1 MNTNMK
7 LSEKIDQELKEA
19 LKAREAEKV
28 LTLRGLKSAIH
39 NKEIELKKELLSDE
53 ETLSVLE
60 SQAKQRRDSIV
71 EFEKGNRADLVD
83 KEKKELKLIEKYLP
97 EKMKESEVGKM
108 VDKIIKKTGASEMKD
123 IGKVMGELM
132 KESQGKID
140 GATASRI
147 VKEKLN
153 K

>member
-1 MNTNMK
+1 MK
-7 LSEKIDQELKEA
+7 LIEQLKEDLKEA
-19 LKAREAEKV
+19 LKAKKEADV
-28 LTLRGLKSAIH
+28 LTYRGILSAIH
-39 NKEIELKKELLSDE
+39 NKEIELKKEGLSDK

-60 SQAKQRRDSIV
+60 SQAKQRRDSIM
-71 EFEKGNRADLVD
+71 EFKKGNRTDLAD

-97 EKMKESEVGKM
+97 EKMEESEVKKM
-108 VDKIIKKTGASEMKD
+108 VEEIIEKTGASEMKD
-123 IGKVMGELM
+123 MGQVMGELM